1 MRLSIFS
8 LIIIITIIFIIIAYN
23 YVNFVPYFLR
33 GFNNNNIVKTLHI
46 GDRIKNI
53 IYMVRNTILTED
65 EKVYQNYA
73 VDSKM
78 LSPII
83 NENDETISIDSI
95 KKYINENKL
104 ILEFY
109 TIDKNNKKVGFYILK
124 YTNKP
129 LKL

>member
-1 MRLSIFS
+1 
-8 LIIIITIIFIIIAYN
+8 
-23 YVNFVPYFLR
+23 
-33 GFNNNNIVKTLHI
+33 
-46 GDRIKNI
+46 
-53 IYMVRNTILTED
+53 MVRHTILTED

-78 LSPII
+78 ISPII

-109 TIDKNNKKVGFYILK
+109 TIDKNNKKVGIYILK

-129 LKL
+129 LKI